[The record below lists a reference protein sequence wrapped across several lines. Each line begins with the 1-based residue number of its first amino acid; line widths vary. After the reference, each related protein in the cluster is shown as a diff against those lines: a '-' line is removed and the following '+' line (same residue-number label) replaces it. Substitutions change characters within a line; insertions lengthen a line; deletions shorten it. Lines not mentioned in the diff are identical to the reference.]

1 MRRILLWFKQ
11 DLRLDDHPALQ
22 AARGADALLPVF
34 ILDPAQ
40 LQPGPLGSR
49 GLGVHRAR
57 FLLESLAALDGAL
70 RQRGSHLL
78 VLPGRAEQLIPQ
90 LVARFNLQEVLTL
103 EEIAPQERQQLQQV
117 RAQLG
122 NTVLWEQA
130 GNGLLRADQLP
141 CPVAELPAV
150 FSQFRSLVEQGLQVF
165 QPQPAPDYLP
175 HLPQGSEALLTPLP
189 SLSQLG
195 LGEPL
200 SVAASAFPFS
210 GGEAA
215 ASARLRDYLWD
226 SQNVRHYKNT
236 RDGMIGSEY
245 SSKFSPWLANGSLSP
260 RRTMAEL
267 RRHEAQYGRNDSTH
281 WLWVELLWREFFR
294 WTLVRHGSAL
304 FRAAGLKATARAP
317 QQVDERFAQ
326 WCQGRTGMPLV
337 DACMRELAATGF
349 MSNRG
354 RQVVASYL
362 VNDLQQD
369 WRHGA
374 AWFEEHLLDYDPA
387 SNWGNWAYLAGVG
400 SDPRHGRLFNA
411 LRQARQYDPDAAYVS
426 LWLPELRNVPLH
438 LRHTPFLL
446 SQLQLKA
453 LNYPR
458 LEQIPETWQA
468 YLPSVA

>member
-1 MRRILLWFKQ
+1 MRALLWFKQ

-22 AARGADALLPVF
+22 AGLAAECLLPVYV
-34 ILDPAQ
+34 LDPALLQ
-40 LQPGPLGSR
+40 LNEFGMR
-49 GLGVHRAR
+49 RMGVHRAR
-57 FLLESLAALDGAL
+57 FLLESLVALDGEL

-78 VLPGRAEQLIPQ
+78 VLQGRAEQLIPQ
-90 LVARFNLQEVLTL
+90 LVTRFNLQEVLTL

-122 NTVLWEQA
+122 SVALWEQT
-130 GNGLLRADQLP
+130 GNGLLRRDQLP

-150 FSQFRSLVEQGLQVF
+150 FTQFRTLVEQGLQVF

-175 HLPQGSEALLTPLP
+175 HLPEGSEALLTPLP
-189 SLSQLG
+189 TLSQLG

-226 SQNVRHYKNT
+226 SQNVRHYKDT
-236 RDGMIGSEY
+236 RNGMIGSEY

-260 RRTMAEL
+260 RRAMAEL
-267 RRHEAQYGRNDSTH
+267 RRHESQFGRNDSTY

-304 FRAAGLKATARAP
+304 FRAGGLKATARAP
-317 QQVDERFAQ
+317 QQVDERFQQ
-326 WCQGRTGMPLV
+326 WRQGRTGMPLV

-374 AWFEEHLLDYDPA
+374 AWFEEHLIDYDPA

-400 SDPRHGRLFNA
+400 NDPRQQRVFNA
-411 LRQARQYDPDAAYVS
+411 LRQARQYDPEAHYVS
-426 LWLPELRNVPLH
+426 LWLPELRNLPPA

-446 SQLQLKA
+446 ADGQLRSLGYPQLT
-453 LNYPR
+453 L
-458 LEQIPETWQA
+458 IPESWKP
-468 YLPSVA
+468 YLNHVA